1 MHFAALTLILTRGKN
16 LAIDDHYAGHTPQP
30 SRSTAFGTYGRR
42 NFMKHSVLLGAV
54 AAVGPI
60 LGVGAAHAQ
69 GKQAIQPTRG
79 KDMKQRT
86 LGTLQVS
93 EIGAGC
99 MTFAGNY
106 NAPVPK
112 EQAIKTIRTAY
123 ENGVTFF
130 DTAEVYGP
138 YVSEEF
144 VGEALAPFRDKVQI
158 ATKFGFA
165 IDGTIALNNRPEHI
179 RKVVEESLKRLRTD
193 HIDLYYQHRVDP
205 AVPIEEVADALKDLI
220 RQGKVL
226 HFGLSEASAKTIR
239 RAHAV
244 QPVSAVQTE
253 YSLWTRN
260 VELNGVLATCEEL
273 GIGFVP
279 WSPVGAGF
287 LTGKIDTNTKFDP
300 KTDFRAEFP
309 RFSKEFLKLNM
320 PIIEW
325 LKAYAAK
332 KGATPSQVSLAW
344 LLAKGPHIVPIP
356 GTRTEAHLLENL
368 GAQRLQLTATDVLE
382 IDTKLGKYPV
392 FGDRMGEA
400 HMSQIDY
407 TV

>member
-1 MHFAALTLILTRGKN
+1 MAT
-16 LAIDDHYAGHTPQP
+16 DDKHAGRAPQ
-30 SRSTAFGTYGRR
+30 SSDRFAFGNLGRR
-42 NFMKHSVLLGAV
+42 GFMKHSVLLGAA
-54 AAVGPI
+54 AAVGPM
-60 LGVGAAHAQ
+60 LEAGAACAQ
-69 GKQAIQPTRG
+69 GQQAIQRTQG
-79 KDMKQRT
+79 KTMKQRT
-86 LGTLQVS
+86 LGTMKVS
-93 EIGAGC
+93 EIGLGC

-112 EQAIKTIRTAY
+112 EQAIRTIRTAF

-138 YVSEEF
+138 YISEEL

-165 IDGTIALNNRPEHI
+165 IDGTIALNSRPEHI
-179 RKVVEESLKRLRTD
+179 RKVVEQSLKRLRTD

-205 AVPIEEVADALKDLI
+205 AVPIEEVAGALKDLI
-220 RQGKVL
+220 KQGKVL
-226 HFGLSEASAKTIR
+226 HWGLSEASAKTIH
-239 RAHAV
+239 RAHAAL
-244 QPVSAVQTE
+244 PVSAVQTE

-260 VELNGVLATCEEL
+260 VELNGVLATCNEL

-287 LTGKIDTNTKFDP
+287 LTGTIDTNTQFDA
-300 KTDFRAEFP
+300 KTDFRAAFP

-320 PIIEW
+320 PIVEW
-325 LKAYAAK
+325 LKVYAAN
-332 KGATPSQVSLAW
+332 KGATPAQVSLAW
-344 LLAKGPHIVPIP
+344 LLAKGPNIVPIP

-368 GAQRLQLTATDVLE
+368 GAQRLQLTAADVLE

>member
-1 MHFAALTLILTRGKN
+1 
-16 LAIDDHYAGHTPQP
+16 
-30 SRSTAFGTYGRR
+30 
-42 NFMKHSVLLGAV
+42 
-54 AAVGPI
+54 
-60 LGVGAAHAQ
+60 
-69 GKQAIQPTRG
+69 
-79 KDMKQRT
+79 MKQRT
-86 LGTLQVS
+86 LGTMKVS

-112 EQAIKTIRTAY
+112 DQAIKTIRAAY
-123 ENGVTFF
+123 ESGVTFF

-138 YVSEEF
+138 YISEEF

-165 IDGTIALNNRPEHI
+165 IDGTIARNSHPEHI

-205 AVPIEEVADALKDLI
+205 AVPVEEVAGALKDLI
-220 RQGKVL
+220 GQGKVL
-226 HFGLSEASAKTIR
+226 HFGLSEASATTIR

-244 QPVSAVQTE
+244 QPVSAVQSE

-260 VELNGVLATCEEL
+260 VELNGVLATCNEL

-279 WSPVGAGF
+279 WSPIGAGF
-287 LTGKIDTNTKFDP
+287 LTGRIDTNTKFDP
-300 KTDFRAEFP
+300 KNDFRAGFP
-309 RFSKEFLKLNM
+309 RFSKEFLTLNM
-320 PIIEW
+320 PLIEW

-332 KGATPSQVSLAW
+332 TGATPSQVSLAW
-344 LLAKGPHIVPIP
+344 LLAKGPNIVPIP
-356 GTRTEAHLLENL
+356 GTRTEEHLLENL
-368 GAQRLQLTATDVLE
+368 GAQRLQLTPADVLE
-382 IDTKLGKYPV
+382 IDTMLGRYPV

>member
-1 MHFAALTLILTRGKN
+1 M
-16 LAIDDHYAGHTPQP
+16 AIDDENAGLAPQ
-30 SRSTAFGTYGRR
+30 SSDRSAFGYHGRR
-42 NFMKHSVLLGAV
+42 AFMKRSVLLGTAAALGPVLAAGAV
-54 AAVGPI
+54 HARGTQDI
-60 LGVGAAHAQ
+60 QRAQ
-69 GKQAIQPTRG
+69 GKM
-79 KDMKQRT
+79 MKQRT
-86 LGTLQVS
+86 LGTMKVS

-112 EQAIKTIRTAY
+112 EQAIKTIRTAF

-138 YVSEEF
+138 YISEEF

-165 IDGTIALNNRPEHI
+165 IDGTIALTSRPEHI

-205 AVPIEEVADALKDLI
+205 AVPIEEVAGALKDLI
-220 RQGKVL
+220 KQGKVL

-287 LTGKIDTNTKFDP
+287 LTGAIDTNTKFDE
-300 KTDFRAEFP
+300 KNDFRAGFP

-325 LKAYAAK
+325 LKVYAAK

-344 LLAKGPHIVPIP
+344 LLAKGPNIVPIP

-368 GAQRLQLTATDVLE
+368 GAQRLQLTAADIQE
-382 IDTKLGKYPV
+382 IDTKLSKYPV
-392 FGDRMGEA
+392 FGDRMGKD

>member
-1 MHFAALTLILTRGKN
+1 
-16 LAIDDHYAGHTPQP
+16 
-30 SRSTAFGTYGRR
+30 
-42 NFMKHSVLLGAV
+42 MKHSVLLGAA
-54 AAVGPI
+54 AAVGPMP
-60 LGVGAAHAQ
+60 GAGAAHAQ
-69 GKQAIQPTRG
+69 GKQAVQRKQG
-79 KDMKQRT
+79 KIMKQRT
-86 LGTLQVS
+86 LGTMKVS
-93 EIGAGC
+93 EIGLGC

-112 EQAIKTIRTAY
+112 EQAIKTIRTAF

-138 YVSEEF
+138 YISEEF
-144 VGEALAPFRDKVQI
+144 VGEALAPFRDKVRI

-165 IDGTIALNNRPEHI
+165 IDGTIALNSRPEHI

-205 AVPIEEVADALKDLI
+205 AVPIEEVAGALKDLI
-220 RQGKVL
+220 KQGKVL

-260 VELNGVLATCEEL
+260 VELNGVLATCNEL

-287 LTGKIDTNTKFDP
+287 LTGTIDTNTKFDA
-300 KTDFRAEFP
+300 KTDFRAAFP
-309 RFSKEFLKLNM
+309 RFTKEFLKLNM
-320 PIIEW
+320 PIVEW
-325 LKAYAAK
+325 LKGYAAK
-332 KGATPSQVSLAW
+332 KGATPAQVSLAW
-344 LLAKGPHIVPIP
+344 LLAKGPNIVPIP

-368 GAQRLQLTATDVLE
+368 GAQRLQLTAADVLE

>member
-1 MHFAALTLILTRGKN
+1 
-16 LAIDDHYAGHTPQP
+16 
-30 SRSTAFGTYGRR
+30 
-42 NFMKHSVLLGAV
+42 
-54 AAVGPI
+54 
-60 LGVGAAHAQ
+60 
-69 GKQAIQPTRG
+69 
-79 KDMKQRT
+79 MKQRT
-86 LGTLQVS
+86 LGTMKVS

-165 IDGTIALNNRPEHI
+165 IDGTIALNSRPEHI

-193 HIDLYYQHRVDP
+193 RIDLYYQHRVDP
-205 AVPIEEVADALKDLI
+205 AVPVEEVAGALKQLI
-220 RQGKVL
+220 QQGKVL
-226 HFGLSEASAKTIR
+226 HFGLSEASATTIR

-244 QPVSAVQTE
+244 QAVSAVQSE

-260 VELNGVLATCEEL
+260 VELNGVLDTCQEL

-287 LTGKIDTNTKFDP
+287 LTGKLDTTTKFDP
-300 KTDFRAEFP
+300 KIDFRAGFP

-320 PIIEW
+320 PLIEW
-325 LKAYAAK
+325 LKGYAAQ
-332 KGATPSQVSLAW
+332 KGATPSQVALGW

-356 GTRTEAHLLENL
+356 GTRSEAHLLENL
-368 GAQRLQLTATDVLE
+368 GAQRLQLTAADLLA
-382 IDTKLGKYPV
+382 IDTMLGKYPV

>member
-1 MHFAALTLILTRGKN
+1 
-16 LAIDDHYAGHTPQP
+16 
-30 SRSTAFGTYGRR
+30 
-42 NFMKHSVLLGAV
+42 
-54 AAVGPI
+54 
-60 LGVGAAHAQ
+60 
-69 GKQAIQPTRG
+69 
-79 KDMKQRT
+79 MKQRT
-86 LGTLQVS
+86 LGTMKVS

-165 IDGTIALNNRPEHI
+165 IDGTIALNSRPEHI

-193 HIDLYYQHRVDP
+193 RIDLYYQHRVDP
-205 AVPIEEVADALKDLI
+205 AVPVEEVAGALKQLI
-220 RQGKVL
+220 QQGKVL
-226 HFGLSEASAKTIR
+226 HFGLSEASATTIR

-244 QPVSAVQTE
+244 QAVSAVQSE

-260 VELNGVLATCEEL
+260 VELNGVLETCQEL

-287 LTGKIDTNTKFDP
+287 LTGKLDTTTKFDP
-300 KTDFRAEFP
+300 KIDFRAGFP

-320 PIIEW
+320 PLIEW
-325 LKAYAAK
+325 LKGYAAQ
-332 KGATPSQVSLAW
+332 KGATPSQVALAW

-356 GTRTEAHLLENL
+356 GTRGEAHLLENL
-368 GAQRLQLTATDVLE
+368 GAQRLQLTAADLLA
-382 IDTKLGKYPV
+382 IDTMLGKYPV

>member
-1 MHFAALTLILTRGKN
+1 MTNNDAHAGRAQPLSDHRASGK
-16 LAIDDHYAGHTPQP
+16 HV
-30 SRSTAFGTYGRR
+30 RR
-42 NFMKHSVLLGAV
+42 DFVKHAVLLGA
-54 AAVGPI
+54 AAVVAPV
-60 LGVGAAHAQ
+60 LGMAAGAAQTTGTQ
-69 GKQAIQPTRG
+69 GYQRTRG
-79 KDMKQRT
+79 TTMKQRT
-86 LGTLQVS
+86 LGTMKVS

-112 EQAIKTIRTAY
+112 EQAVKTIRTAY

-138 YVSEEF
+138 YLSEEF

-165 IDGTIALNNRPEHI
+165 IDGTIALDSRPAHI
-179 RKVVEESLKRLRTD
+179 RKVVEESLARLRTD

-205 AVPIEEVADALKDLI
+205 AVPIEDVAGVLKDLI
-220 RQGKVL
+220 KQGKVL
-226 HFGLSEASAKTIR
+226 HFGLSEASAATIR

-244 QPVSAVQTE
+244 LPVSAVQSE

-260 VELNGVLATCEEL
+260 VELNGVLATCNEL

-287 LTGKIDTNTKFDP
+287 LTGQIDTHTRFDQ
-300 KTDFRAEFP
+300 KNDFRAAFP
-309 RFSKEFLKLNM
+309 RFSNEFLKLNM
-320 PIIEW
+320 PIVEW

-332 KGATPSQVSLAW
+332 KGATPSQVALAW

-356 GTRTEAHLLENL
+356 GTRSEAHLLENL
-368 GAQRLQLTATDVLE
+368 GAQRLQLTAADVLE
-382 IDTKLGKYPV
+382 IDTRLGKYPV
-392 FGDRMGEA
+392 FGDRMGAA

>member
-1 MHFAALTLILTRGKN
+1 MTAQDEYSGMTP
-16 LAIDDHYAGHTPQP
+16 HT
-30 SRSTAFGTYGRR
+30 AGRR
-42 NFMKHSVLLGAV
+42 AFIRHAAVLGAS
-54 AAVGPI
+54 AAVAPT
-60 LGVGAAHAQ
+60 LGAARAPGNQ
-69 GKQAIQPTRG
+69 TTQSLRG
-79 KDMKQRT
+79 QEMKQRT
-86 LGTLQVS
+86 LGTMKVS

-99 MTFAGNY
+99 MTLAGNY

-138 YVSEEF
+138 YLSEEF

-165 IDGTIALNNRPEHI
+165 IDGTIALNSRPAHI

-193 HIDLYYQHRVDP
+193 RIDLYYQHRVDP
-205 AVPIEEVADALKDLI
+205 AVPIEEVAGALKELI

-226 HFGLSEASAKTIR
+226 HFGLSEASATTIR

-244 QPVSAVQTE
+244 QAVSAVQSE

-260 VELNGVLATCEEL
+260 VELNGVLDTCKEL

-287 LTGKIDTNTKFDP
+287 LTGKIDAGTQFDP
-300 KTDFRAEFP
+300 KTDFRAGFP
-309 RFSKEFLKLNM
+309 RFSKEFLKLNL
-320 PIIEW
+320 PLIEW
-325 LKAYAAK
+325 LKGYAAQ
-332 KGATPSQVSLAW
+332 KGATPSQVALAW
-344 LLAKGPHIVPIP
+344 LLAKGPNIVPIP
-356 GTRTEAHLLENL
+356 GTRSEAHLLENL
-368 GAQRLQLTATDVLE
+368 GARRVQLTAADVQA
-382 IDTKLGKYPV
+382 IDTMLGKYPV

-407 TV
+407 TI